1 MQLKQIIQQVSFNDV
16 ANALADMYPEEMF
29 SETGEFLLPSY
40 EEVFKYLTEIQ
51 PKTTKFNLRI
61 CLEDVIVTSATTG
74 SVQGDPQLLSWA
86 DWMAM
91 DVTAASRELC
101 SDEMIVA
108 IALIEMTEFGFDPA
122 QRAYAM
128 VGTNGGLA

>member
-1 MQLKQIIQQVSFNDV
+1 MQLKQIIQQVSFDDV
-16 ANALADMYPEEMF
+16 AHVLADVYPEEMF
-29 SETGEFLLPSY
+29 AETGESLLPLY
-40 EEVFKYLTEIQ
+40 EEVFKYLPEIQ

-91 DVTAASRELC
+91 EVTEDSQELF

-108 IALIEMTEFGFDPA
+108 IALIEMTEFGFAPA
-122 QRAYAM
+122 KRAYAM
-128 VGTNGGLA
+128 VGSNGGLA